1 MGEERRRW
9 DLTRRRSA
17 ATGSAN
23 TGKAAVMNSGEKFGS
38 LTASPELIAC
48 FFDEKWLRTR
58 GRD

>member
-23 TGKAAVMNSGEKFGS
+23 MGEAAVMNSGEKFGS
-38 LTASPELIAC
+38 LTASPELLAC
-48 FFDEKWLRTR
+48 FFDEN
-58 GRD
+58 G